1 MSEDN
6 YASYAGHR
14 HNYLDGRDLPRH
26 FDNRDPS
33 ISYFEDAYN
42 KERERRKHVELE
54 LAELKDK
61 QQQTGIQSPENS
73 IAEVKKLSTRRKL
86 IIHNNF
92 KQHGEKTKV
101 ST

>member
-1 MSEDN
+1 MNEWMSQ
-6 YASYAGHR
+6 
-14 HNYLDGRDLPRH
+14 DGRYPHRPYDDREPPR
-26 FDNRDPS
+26 
-33 ISYFEDAYN
+33 SYYENMYDT
-42 KERERRKHVELE
+42 EVMRRKAAEAK
-54 LAELKDK
+54 LAELENE